1 MCVCMYVY
9 GELNLMRKI
18 RLYGFCFLIRAL
30 LDCIVSETVIINL

>member
-1 MCVCMYVY
+1 MYVCMYVY
-9 GELNLMRKI
+9 GELNLI